1 MVTKEK
7 TKYLK
12 DKVASIIFTD
22 EDTREYVEC
31 IVSSALNIPLEI
43 VKDNLT
49 LLTPRVNS
57 NINVQYSEV
66 DAIYENNT
74 SIINIEINYRNYI
87 GLDVKN
93 MKYVCHLM
101 LKQTKINDKYPKLKP
116 IYQININNFDVF
128 NENKFIYRS
137 YIMEETIHKKRNDF
151 ISIIDIN
158 VDFLN
163 NIDYNKIME
172 EEEYSLERMLY
183 IFVCDNERLL
193 DKLYLENEIMEKVRE
208 KISALTE
215 DFLDDLYYDKEEIIN
230 EYSFLEGE
238 KKAKKDIALSMIKEK
253 LPIET
258 ISKITGLSIEE
269 VNILSK

>member
-1 MVTKEK
+1 MITKEK
-7 TKYLK
+7 AKYLK

-22 EDTREYVEC
+22 EYTREYVEC

-101 LKQTKINDKYPKLKP
+101 LKQSKINDKYPKLKP

-128 NENKFIYRS
+128 DENKFIYRS
-137 YIMEETIHKKRNDF
+137 YIMEETIHKKRND
-151 ISIIDIN
+151 
-158 VDFLN
+158 
-163 NIDYNKIME
+163 IDYNKIME

-183 IFVCDNERLL
+183 IFVCDNKNIL

-238 KKAKKDIALSMIKEK
+238 KKAKEEVAKNLLNLNIDIKDI
-253 LPIET
+253 
-258 ISKITGLSIEE
+258 SKATGLTIEE
-269 VNILSK
+269 INTLK

>member
-1 MVTKEK
+1 MITKEK
-7 TKYLK
+7 TKYLE

-22 EDTREYVEC
+22 ESTREYVEC

-49 LLTPRVNS
+49 LLTPKVNS
-57 NINVQYSEV
+57 NINIQYSEV

-74 SIINIEINYRNYI
+74 SIINIEINYQNYNT
-87 GLDVKN
+87 LDVKN
-93 MKYVCHLM
+93 MKYVCHLV

-128 NENKFIYRS
+128 NEGKFIYRS
-137 YIMEETIHKKRNDF
+137 YIMEETLHKKRNDF

-158 VDFLN
+158 VDFLS

-183 IFVCDNERLL
+183 IFVCN
-193 DKLYLENEIMEKVRE
+193 
-208 KISALTE
+208 ISPAR
-215 DFLDDLYYDKEEIIN
+215 
-230 EYSFLEGE
+230 
-238 KKAKKDIALSMIKEK
+238 
-253 LPIET
+253 
-258 ISKITGLSIEE
+258 
-269 VNILSK
+269 